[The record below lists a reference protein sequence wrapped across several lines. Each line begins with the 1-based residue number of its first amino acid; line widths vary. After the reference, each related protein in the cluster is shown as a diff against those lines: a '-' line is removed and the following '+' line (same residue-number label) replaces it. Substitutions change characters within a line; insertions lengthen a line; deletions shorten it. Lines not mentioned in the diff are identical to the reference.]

1 MHNFILKAD
10 FKIFFRRFV
19 FFSFSFLGSFC
30 VFSVKTYVLE
40 EGAEVE
46 DKVEDVEGSPGQEE
60 YNRDQ
65 DQHHVRLPSSLHL
78 TSSSEYSWSYSEPS
92 E

>member
-1 MHNFILKAD
+1 M
-10 FKIFFRRFV
+10 
-19 FFSFSFLGSFC
+19 
-30 VFSVKTYVLE
+30 E

-78 TSSSEYSWSYSEPS
+78 TSSSEYSLPHSLLLTHKHSLSLSLSLLFYLSLNNPVHNE
-92 E
+92 